1 MSTTLRRILPVF
13 ALFLCAFLLPHNPS
27 KLYSSLSL
35 ITSNDRTPVLE
46 NLVEPAGVELVSGAL
61 ESDSRQKSLPAVA
74 IGSPV
79 DKAVRGRASLPPHKR
94 YDRLISSAADEFD
107 VDFYL
112 IKGVIK
118 AESSFDPTAVSPV
131 GASGLM
137 QIMPGTADMLGV
149 QDRFDPQENIYAGV
163 RYLKLLIETLDGDV
177 RLALAAYNAGITRVR
192 RCGGVPPF
200 RVTKH
205 YIKQVFRY
213 AKEFRSL

>member
-13 ALFLCAFLLPHNPS
+13 ALFLCAFLLPHSPT

-35 ITSNDRTPVLE
+35 ITSNDRTPALE
-46 NLVEPAGVELVSGAL
+46 NLVEPVSVAL
-61 ESDSRQKSLPAVA
+61 ESDSRQKSLPAVCTD
-74 IGSPV
+74 SPV
-79 DKAVRGRASLPPHKR
+79 DKKTARVRASLPPHKR